1 MMQAELSRGLKLS
14 AVLREYI
21 PDSTPNG
28 FAIFMVVAQ
37 REGLAAGDL
46 VDALDMPKST
56 ISRNLKKLSDRF
68 SPHKEG
74 LDLIR
79 LEHDDADYR
88 VRRAFLTERGKEF
101 LANIT
106 RALS

>member
-1 MMQAELSRGLKLS
+1 MQVELSRGLKLS

-68 SPHKEG
+68 SPRQEG

-79 LEHDDADYR
+79 LEHDNADYR
-88 VRRAFLTERGKEF
+88 VRRAFLTKRGKEF
-101 LANIT
+101 LAAIT
-106 RALS
+106 CALS